1 MLAGDAWPPQHARP
15 RHCNQTFVSCCRM
28 YDTAYLY
35 DALGR
40 RISRPWRVRRVP
52 PHRHVA
58 RSATYDQHSR
68 VVMLS
73 ETRSYIHEYTR
84 SQHSKLC
91 NTAQICWFVR
101 DEHCIEHQRA
111 KRKKPSQTINATAP
125 VRQTAL
131 HDPVML
137 ETIRQSLSDVYGS
150 RKGPRRVAIL
160 RCSVI
165 IQYLGLSCA

>member
-1 MLAGDAWPPQHARP
+1 YKVGTTAHCPETLSPPNGCRNASQTEPILRCLLAMPGHRSTLCLVIVTEHLSPVAGGMTLLISTMPLAGASLSP
-15 RHCNQTFVSCCRM
+15 
-28 YDTAYLY
+28 
-35 DALGR
+35 LGSA
-40 RISRPWRVRRVP
+40 IVP
-52 PHRHVA
+52 LHRHMA
-58 RSATYDQHSR
+58 RSTTYDQHPR

-125 VRQTAL
+125 VR
-131 HDPVML
+131 
-137 ETIRQSLSDVYGS
+137 
-150 RKGPRRVAIL
+150 
-160 RCSVI
+160 
-165 IQYLGLSCA
+165 